1 MGWESLHA
9 GVYQRRSLPTP
20 SRIMTRKGMQS
31 PMTPGR
37 KLMGGTYRAKFS
49 HIPSR
54 SHKQDNPP
62 PDCNNPSDFT
72 NQDSR
77 AGYKSQSEARPILE
91 TYQSQDLQSIN
102 NQPTPN
108 IQTSKSSDAIKSTTM
123 TPNIQRPTA
132 TSDVTGAEHETTEKP
147 ATQSQPCIT

>member
-1 MGWESLHA
+1 MGVSA
-9 GVYQRRSLPTP
+9 RRSLPTQESTNTQP
-20 SRIMTRKGMQS
+20 NNDTQGDAKPYDTREE
-31 PMTPGR
+31 TH
-37 KLMGGTYRAKFS
+37 GGTYRAKFS

-108 IQTSKSSDAIKSTTM
+108 IQ
-123 TPNIQRPTA
+123 RPTA